1 MSWQRTLVIAAALVT
16 VSGLA
21 LAQLDD
27 VEIKTV
33 AVSDGVW
40 MLEGRGG
47 NIGVSAGEDGVVLI
61 DDQFA
66 PLTDKIRAAVKSI
79 VDQPIRFVL
88 NTHWHSD
95 HTGGNEKLGDAG
107 AVIVAHDNVRK
118 QMSVEH
124 LWQDRTIP
132 AAPSGALPVVTF
144 IQSVTFHLNGEE
156 IHAIHVPTAHTD
168 GDSMVHFPKAN
179 VLHMGDVFFNGM
191 YPFIDTSTGGSVD
204 GVIAAVDEALKI
216 VDGETK
222 IIAGHGPLSDREEL
236 LTYRD
241 VLSSIRNAVAPLVEA
256 GKSLEEI
263 QAAKP
268 TSEFDAV
275 WGGGFINPEQF
286 VEIVYQS
293 LTR

>member
-1 MSWQRTLVIAAALVT
+1 VLAAALT
-16 VSGLA
+16 TIPGLA
-21 LAQLDD
+21 LGQFDD

-33 AVSDGVW
+33 AVGDGVW

-66 PLTDKIRAAVKSI
+66 PLSDKIRAAVKSI

-88 NTHWHSD
+88 NTHWHGD
-95 HTGGNEKLGDAG
+95 HTGGNESLGGAG

-144 IQSVTFHLNGEE
+144 TQSVTFHLNGEQ

-204 GVIAAVDEALKI
+204 GVIAAVGEALKI

-236 LTYRD
+236 LVYRD
-241 VLSSIRNAVAPLVEA
+241 VLTKIRDAVAPLVEA
-256 GKSLEEI
+256 GKSLEQI
-263 QAAKP
+263 QEAKP
-268 TSEFDAV
+268 TAEFDEV
-275 WGGGFINPEQF
+275 WGGGFIKPEQF
-286 VEIVYQS
+286 VGIVYQS